1 MDASR
6 LKSIPLFADLSDHE
20 RGQVARWAD
29 EVQVPEGKHLADQGE
44 FAYEFFVIE
53 EGSAVVTRNGERL
66 KDLGAGD
73 FFGEIALLETDR
85 RTATVTASSPMRL
98 IVMHARDFREMASE
112 MPHVAEKIRAA
123 IRERMAKP

>member
-29 EVQVPEGKHLADQGE
+29 EGQVPEGKHLADQGE

-112 MPHVAEKIRAA
+112 MSHVAEKIRAA

>member
-1 MDASR
+1 MDANS

-29 EVQVPEGKHLADQGE
+29 EVEVQEGKHLADQGQ

-53 EGSAVVTRNGERL
+53 EGTAVVTKNGEHIT
-66 KDLGAGD
+66 DLGAGD
-73 FFGEIALLETDR
+73 FFGEIGLMETDR

-98 IVMHARDFREMASE
+98 IVMHGRDFREMASE
-112 MPHVAEKIRAA
+112 MPHVAEKIRTA
-123 IRERMAKP
+123 IRERTES